1 VEANVTTPRFSRR
14 VAHLAPSPTAA
25 VGRAAT
31 ALAAAGVDVVDF
43 GIGEPDFATPE
54 FVRRAGIEAI
64 QAGRTKYTDSAGD
77 PALRDAIAAKYRRE
91 QGTECG
97 RENVLVT
104 AGAKQAVFNVCQ
116 ALVQDG
122 DQVAMF
128 APYWVSFPE
137 IVRLCGAEPVFV
149 PTDLRSGWKPS
160 VAALDRAA
168 TKQTRA
174 VIVNSPCNPTGA
186 LIEKEE
192 LSRLLDWCAE
202 RGAILLFDETYDHFL
217 YGGKKHVSAA
227 AFWTQHPGRIVV
239 TGAAS
244 KTYAMTG
251 WRLGWALAPKE
262 LVSAMS
268 SYQSHSTSNASSIS
282 QEAARAAL
290 TDIERS
296 EASVAEMLSHYDRRR
311 KMFLRGLKAIP
322 GIDCVDPEGAFYVFP
337 RVSALYSKKKVKGS
351 VEFCRLL
358 LEEAR
363 VVAVPGEAF
372 GMDACVRFSFATPE
386 ERIEEGVR
394 RFTEWVRKDL

>member
-1 VEANVTTPRFSRR
+1 MTTPRFSRR

-25 VGRAAT
+25 VGKVAS

-43 GIGEPDFATPE
+43 GIGEPDFDTPD
-54 FVRRAGIEAI
+54 FVRRAGIDAI
-64 QAGRTKYTDSAGD
+64 EAGRTKYTDSAGD
-77 PALRDAIAAKYRRE
+77 PGLRDAIAAKYRRE
-91 QGTECG
+91 QGTECS

-122 DQVAMF
+122 DEVAMF

-160 VAALDRAA
+160 VSALERVA
-168 TKQTRA
+168 TERTRA

-192 LSRLLDWCAE
+192 LQRLLDWCAE
-202 RGAILLFDETYDHFL
+202 RGVLLLFDETYDHFL
-217 YGGKKHVSAA
+217 YGGRKHVSAA
-227 AFWTQHPGRIVV
+227 AFWTKHPGRIVV

-262 LVSAMS
+262 LVSAMA

-290 TDIERS
+290 TDVDRS
-296 EASVAEMLSHYDRRR
+296 EASVAEMLAHYDRRR
-311 KMFLRGLKAIP
+311 ALFLRGLKTIP
-322 GIDCVDPEGAFYVFP
+322 GVECAEPEGAFYVFP
-337 RVSALYSKKKVKGS
+337 KVSSLYARKKVKGS

-363 VVAVPGEAF
+363 VAGVPGEAF
-372 GMDACVRFSFATPE
+372 GMDSCVRFSFATPE
-386 ERIEEGVR
+386 GRIEEGVR
-394 RFTEWVRKDL
+394 RLRAWAAKD

>member
-1 VEANVTTPRFSRR
+1 MKAPRFSRR
-14 VAHLAPSPTAA
+14 VAHLSPSSTAA
-25 VGRAAT
+25 VGRAAA

-43 GIGEPDFATPE
+43 GLGEPDFETPE

-64 QAGRTKYTDSAGD
+64 VGGRTKYTDSAGD

-91 QGTECG
+91 YGTDCA

-116 ALVQDG
+116 ALFQEG
-122 DQVAMF
+122 DEVAMF

-137 IVRLCGAEPVFV
+137 IVRLCGAEPLFV
-149 PTDLRSGWKPS
+149 PTDIKSGWKPTA
-160 VAALDRAA
+160 AALERVA
-168 TKQTRA
+168 TERTRA

-186 LIEKEE
+186 VVEKEE
-192 LSRLLDWCAE
+192 LVRLLDWCAR

-217 YGGKKHVSAA
+217 YGGRRHVSAA
-227 AFWTQHPGRIVV
+227 SLWAEHPGRIVV

-251 WRLGWALAPKE
+251 WRLGWAVAPKE

-290 TDIERS
+290 TDVGRS
-296 EASVAEMLSHYDRRR
+296 EASVAEMVSHYDRRR
-311 KMFLRGLKAIP
+311 AMILKGIKSLP
-322 GIDCVDPEGAFYVFP
+322 GVECADPEGAFYLFP
-337 RVSALYSKKKVKGS
+337 RVSSLYAKKKVKGS
-351 VEFCRLL
+351 VEFCRFLL
-358 LEEAR
+358 DEAR
-363 VVAVPGEAF
+363 VAAVPGEAF

-386 ERIEEGVR
+386 ERIEEGMKR
-394 RFTEWVRKDL
+394 LAEWVRRDL